1 MRALKCCSRFE
12 MRFCFQ
18 YRILCETFTFEDI
31 RVKERSFSV
40 RDVSRK
46 VYSPVVVVCFFN
58 ELRDLGFV
66 CVPILV
72 YIVNIPFPGQWF

>member
-1 MRALKCCSRFE
+1 MC
-12 MRFCFQ
+12 Q
-18 YRILCETFTFEDI
+18 
-31 RVKERSFSV
+31 RSFSI

-58 ELRDLGFV
+58 ELRDFGFV
-66 CVPILV
+66 CVPTLV